1 MESLAYTILELQ
13 LGRLP
18 WENCLSHSDVFVS
31 KQRWTGKHWTATVA
45 DLDLDCPK
53 AFGNFLDAVRDRG
66 QPLDYARWKQ
76 DLCGNFSTPV
86 PPSASAPYLYDP
98 LDDSAPIRRDVY
110 KEPESYKS
118 LTASERARLALPR
131 SPERWSSV
139 PGSDHGFYA
148 RSTWSGPVTLE
159 EVASFGD
166 ERELVLQELALID
179 RLPTCGESQSASD
192 LPEMMRRFDDVLG
205 VKNVFN
211 NTGGDADGNNG
222 EVGNA
227 EEQDSDSGYAGSE
240 GNGSDED
247 KVRVVPEITN
257 EARDVENDFDDSAFR
272 QFYDPEYDSEYRQ
285 HE

>member
-76 DLCGNFSTPV
+76 DLCGDFSTPV

-98 LDDSAPIRRDVY
+98 LDDGAPIRRDVY
-110 KEPESYKS
+110 KEPGSYKS
-118 LTASERARLALPR
+118 LTASERARLALPK

-139 PGSDHGFYA
+139 PGSEHGFYA

-159 EVASFGD
+159 EAATFGD
-166 ERELVLQELALID
+166 ERELVLRELALID
-179 RLPTCGESQSASD
+179 QPPTCGAALRAEDPS
-192 LPEMMRRFDDVLG
+192 EVMRGFGGPLG
-205 VKNVFN
+205 KNVGRAVGEDLDRDRGDGRN
-211 NTGGDADGNNG
+211 GSETVDGGYG
-222 EVGNA
+222 
-227 EEQDSDSGYAGSE
+227 GSE
-240 GNGSDED
+240 GED
-247 KVRVVPEITN
+247 SGNDHAKVTH
-257 EARDVENDFDDSAFR
+257 EAGDGGEVDDDSDFK
-272 QFYDPEYDSEYRQ
+272 QFYDPEYGSM
-285 HE
+285 

>member
-13 LGRLP
+13 MGCLP
-18 WENCLSHSDVFVS
+18 WDNCMSLAEVFVS
-31 KQRWTGKHWTATVA
+31 KQRWTGEHWTAA
-45 DLDLDCPK
+45 AGCSK
-53 AFGNFLDAVRDRG
+53 FFGEFLDSVRDRDRA
-66 QPLDYARWKQ
+66 LDYARWKR
-76 DLCGNFSTPV
+76 DLCGDSTPA
-86 PPSASAPYLYDP
+86 PPGAEAPYKYDP
-98 LDDSAPIRRDVY
+98 SDDDIPIRRNTMTYNDS
-110 KEPESYKS
+110 EPHKS
-118 LTASERARLALPR
+118 LTTSNPELARLLKT
-131 SPERWSSV
+131 PEAWPSLS
-139 PGSDHGFYA
+139 GSEHGFHPF
-148 RSTWSGPVTLE
+148 STWSGPVTLE

-227 EEQDSDSGYAGSE
+227 EEQVSDSGYAGSE